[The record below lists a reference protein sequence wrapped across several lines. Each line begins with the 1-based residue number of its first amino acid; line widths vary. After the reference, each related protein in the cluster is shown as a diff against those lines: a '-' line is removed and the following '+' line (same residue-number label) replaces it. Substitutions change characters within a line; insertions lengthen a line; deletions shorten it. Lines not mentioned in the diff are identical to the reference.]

1 MGQVMEVNPDG
12 LLALVPIV
20 SEDASP
26 SVPAVAIP
34 NRGKKVQDP
43 VQDPKIQE
51 FLANLDKLTR
61 SEYPRHPYF
70 YPMSGLNEKIDLL
83 CKEKGTMHQ
92 FLASSSVPAAID
104 VVNPFTALVLPKKT
118 IFDFSPLVGQET
130 SVWAPDSTKSDVG
143 PLEAQTQAAMEVL
156 DVMPLSIQPP
166 FSPVCE
172 APALPVLPKAPIKKR
187 DGKTLLYNPYRR
199 QSARL
204 QQNKEEAELQVDP
217 RMDIG
222 KPRGKSAKKLKELVG
237 LQVQQKSLMIV
248 ALKSL
253 ILLKVPMMI
262 FILIP
267 LHLIVLSHCCK
278 RWEWTCAA

>member
-1 MGQVMEVNPDG
+1 MAPDEDLPPAGPQPNPNGLDDDDDPNVGNIWQMGQPPVGPGDWDD
-12 LLALVPIV
+12 LVQQQQAAEA
-20 SEDASP
+20 EDASP

-34 NRGKKVQDP
+34 NMGKKVQDP

-104 VVNPFTALVLPKKT
+104 V
-118 IFDFSPLVGQET
+118 
-130 SVWAPDSTKSDVG
+130 
-143 PLEAQTQAAMEVL
+143 
-156 DVMPLSIQPP
+156 PP

-222 KPRGKSAKKLKELVG
+222 KPRGKSAKKLKELAG
-237 LQVQQKSLMIV
+237 LQMGVDMCGLTPEEEVESSMGSERRKKMPRPDMEE
-248 ALKSL
+248 K
-253 ILLKVPMMI
+253 
-262 FILIP
+262 
-267 LHLIVLSHCCK
+267 
-278 RWEWTCAA
+278 